1 MSDSP
6 EPESSSLL
14 LAVGGHE
21 RIVGAGVTSK
31 TRSTTDCEFQPSVP
45 VLSMSSESPTVHA
58 THIVATSCISSA
70 RTSSSS
76 AKRLLSLHDFQNYT
90 TRGLEQVLLLYIQCP
105 ILSKTT
111 GAALIL

>member
-45 VLSMSSESPTVHA
+45 IKYASTRAE
-58 THIVATSCISSA
+58 IRE
-70 RTSSSS
+70 RTSTH
-76 AKRLLSLHDFQNYT
+76 L
-90 TRGLEQVLLLYIQCP
+90 C
-105 ILSKTT
+105 
-111 GAALIL
+111 